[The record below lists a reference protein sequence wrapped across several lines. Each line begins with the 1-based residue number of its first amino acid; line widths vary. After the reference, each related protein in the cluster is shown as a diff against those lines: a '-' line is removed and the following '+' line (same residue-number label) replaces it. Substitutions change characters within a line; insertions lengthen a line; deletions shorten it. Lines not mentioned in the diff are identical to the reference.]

1 MKEKFPYE
9 SFPWRLEYKDQSTI
23 CYFECEEHTQKY
35 IDRYGLKSK
44 DISVEN
50 RDGKSLISRKK
61 HKRSI
66 QSSTSSDR
74 NGSSG
79 SSKGRTTRVDS
90 TTNTAGN
97 SRKKK

>member
-23 CYFECEEHTQKY
+23 CYFECEEHIQKY
-35 IDRYGLKSK
+35 IDRYGLKPK

-79 SSKGRTTRVDS
+79 SVLKRNTSMDS
-90 TTNTAGN
+90 TGNTSGN